1 MIADRTTNTNS
12 RGIIITSG
20 SSPLSVVS
28 GIGELKVPLSIVDD
42 VVSNRT
48 VKSLNVW
55 TREKIIHIRLGTA
68 IKSMV
73 HVVIQII
80 HSFQNEI
87 KKFPRANKKVTINS
101 KKKNHHFLF
110 IKFHD
115 LLFNH
120 A

>member
-1 MIADRTTNTNS
+1 MTMIADRTISPITNI

-55 TREKIIHIRLGTA
+55 TREKSIHIRFGTA

-73 HVVIQII
+73 HVLIQIF
-80 HSFQNEI
+80 HSFQSEI
-87 KKFPRANKKVTINS
+87 KKKFLIKK
-101 KKKNHHFLF
+101 
-110 IKFHD
+110 
-115 LLFNH
+115 
-120 A
+120 